1 MHRNTTINLNVL
13 EGLPKM
19 HEHYRK

>member
-1 MHRNTTINLNVL
+1 MRRNTTINLNVL